1 MRNGIVVCLGE
12 GRYKNI
18 GDYVQSVAAAQ
29 FTGPAPV
36 LVERE
41 RLSDYSGEPVKLVM
55 NGWFMFHPEKFP
67 PAAQITPLFV
77 SFHVRPKAEAAFFT
91 PATTACLK
99 AHEPIGCRS
108 RDMVEMLARH
118 GIRGEFSSCL
128 TLTLGTTF
136 RHRSETGRPVFVDPW
151 FVRPSRKKGWWKSA
165 WWVMI
170 HVAQALA
177 HPIAS
182 VRLSRKFKVFV
193 NWPKIA
199 WFPARLAY
207 AAVFYRIYSTLFA
220 PEVLLEADY
229 VCHAVA
235 KAKGRGDDY
244 YLELA
249 KKMLHRYE
257 TASFVVTS
265 RLHCTLPCIGMGTPV
280 WTVVNPRMT
289 TGRFGGNEDFMNL
302 IDLSDGRLSSR
313 SPIGTAD
320 ERIHLDTR
328 PPVSDAFRPYAEAL
342 AEKCRA
348 FYAARDEGTI

>member
-29 FTGPAPV
+29 FSGPAPA

-41 RLSDYSGEPVKLVM
+41 HLSDYSGEPVKLVM

-91 PATTACLK
+91 PATTAYLK

-108 RDMVEMLARH
+108 RDMVDMLARH

-128 TLTLGTTF
+128 TLTLGASF
-136 RHRSETGRPVFVDPW
+136 RHRADAVRPVFVDPW
-151 FVRPSRKKGWWKSA
+151 FVRPSRKKGWWRSA
-165 WWVMI
+165 WWMMI
-170 HVAQALA
+170 HAALA
-177 HPIAS
+177 LSHPIAS
-182 VRLSRKFKVFV
+182 VRLSRKFKAFV
-193 NWPKIA
+193 NWPMIA
-199 WFPARLAY
+199 WFPARIAY

-235 KAKGRGDDY
+235 KAKDGGDDRC
-244 YLELA
+244 LELA
-249 KKMLHRYE
+249 KRMLHRYE

-280 WTVVNPRMT
+280 WTVVNPRMA

-302 IDLSDGRLSSR
+302 IDLSDGRLSPR
-313 SPIGTAD
+313 CPPGTAD
-320 ERIHLDTR
+320 GRIHLDTR
-328 PPVSDAFRPYAEAL
+328 PPANNAFRPFAAEL
-342 AEKCRA
+342 AARCRA
-348 FYAARDEGTI
+348 FYGNGGGVA